1 MCFKK
6 HANSTNHPLCFVG
19 ALFVKSCRCLP
30 TSSQL
35 STTSCLAFSC
45 LVHVFAVLAIVY
57 FIMQSLWIMHAFV
70 HVSVG
75 GNLCVC
81 IVGEVAEAILLCAWA
96 VLLAYPSS
104 FIPISLWLSKLD
116 PPPCVRRSWDM
127 SMSTPYDQAFGI
139 TKFVDYLSGL
149 LNPSNQ
155 VFRNAQSVFKLI
167 LKTILRVT
175 IWHRVLKMHQDLLS
189 SYFLKIKWNI
199 ITLGR
204 TLS

>member
-1 MCFKK
+1 MHPNTYFSLEGASLVWRKLYPARYVHIDIKDRQVCFKK

-116 PPPCVRRSWDM
+116 PPPLCS
-127 SMSTPYDQAFGI
+127 
-139 TKFVDYLSGL
+139 K
-149 LNPSNQ
+149 
-155 VFRNAQSVFKLI
+155 KLRHEYEHA
-167 LKTILRVT
+167 L
-175 IWHRVLKMHQDLLS
+175 
-189 SYFLKIKWNI
+189 
-199 ITLGR
+199 
-204 TLS
+204 